1 MHNQRLLLYT
11 ALGLFSFVIYLTW
24 MQTYHPV
31 TPPAV
36 IESAG
41 TGEGVINVPGSNTA
55 GGVDA
60 PTAPAAGDLPVTAG
74 TSPST
79 NVSAA
84 VASSEQF
91 VTVKTGV
98 LDISL
103 STIGGTLSKVDLID
117 YPVSIDQQDV
127 PFSLV
132 NNEPLDLLVAE
143 SGLQSRAGIPA
154 PTHKEPM
161 AVEQNEYTLG
171 DTGEVKVPFTW
182 KSDSGVVITKTYTFK
197 ADSYVIDLDY
207 TVDNQSAE
215 PYVVNQYRQLKRK
228 PGTKDE
234 KQQFVNTYIGAVV
247 SNTEDVY
254 NKVDFGDIEDEN
266 FNQDVTNGWVAMI
279 EHYFATAWVPDENEK
294 NNAYSLFV
302 DNANPADFDH
312 YVIGMV
318 SGSQTI
324 SPGAQGNFHSTLY
337 AGPKIQDKLA
347 EVADNLELTVDFG
360 FLTIIAQPLFWLLK
374 TIHGFVGNWGWAIVL
389 TVLVIKALLYKL
401 SEAAYKSMARMKKL
415 QPKMAQLKERHGD
428 DRAAMG
434 QATMELYKKEKVNP
448 LGGCLPMLVQMPI
461 FIGLY
466 WALLES
472 VELRQAPWILWIEDL
487 SIRDPYFILP
497 VLMAAAMYF
506 QQKLNPAPVDPIQA
520 KVMQFLP
527 LIFGVFFAL
536 FPAGLVLYWVVNNIL
551 SIAQQWYITRVVIGD
566 N

>member
-1 MHNQRLLLYT
+1 
-11 ALGLFSFVIYLTW
+11 
-24 MQTYHPV
+24 MQTYHPP
-31 TPPAV
+31 TPPAIV
-36 IESAG
+36 DSAD
-41 TGEGVINVPGSNTA
+41 TAGEGLGQGQGETA
-55 GGVDA
+55 SVGGAAA
-60 PTAPAAGDLPVTAG
+60 PSAPATGDLPVAAG
-74 TSPST
+74 TSTST
-79 NVSAA
+79 EVSAE

-91 VTVKTGV
+91 VTVNTGL

-103 STIGGTLSKVDLID
+103 STIGGTLSKVDLIE
-117 YPVSIDQQDV
+117 YPVSIDQKEV
-127 PFSLV
+127 PFSLL
-132 NNEPLDLLVAE
+132 NNDPLDLLVAE
-143 SGLQSRAGIPA
+143 SGLQSTKGIPA
-154 PTHKEPM
+154 PTHKIPM
-161 AVEQNEYTLG
+161 AVEQDSYTM
-171 DTGEVKVPFTW
+171 GESGEIRVPFGW
-182 KSDSGVVITKTYTFK
+182 KSDSGVVVTKTYTFK
-197 ADSYVIDLDY
+197 ADSYVIDVDY
-207 TVDNQSAE
+207 TIDNQSSDPFVA
-215 PYVVNQYRQLKRK
+215 NQYRQLKRK
-228 PGTKDE
+228 PGTSDE

-254 NKVDFGDIEDEN
+254 RKVDFGDMEDEN
-266 FNQDVTNGWVAMI
+266 FNEDVTQGWVAMI
-279 EHYFATAWVPDENEK
+279 EHYFAAAWVPDADEK
-294 NNAYSLFV
+294 NTAYSLFV
-302 DNANPADFDH
+302 PNNPYNH
-312 YVIGMV
+312 GVIGMY
-318 SGSQTI
+318 SGSQTV
-324 SPGAQGNFHSTLY
+324 SPGAQGSFHSKIY
-337 AGPKIQDKLA
+337 VGPKIQENLS
-347 EVADNLELTVDFG
+347 EVAENLELTVDFG

-374 TIHGFVGNWGWAIVL
+374 TIHGFVGNWGWAIVF

-536 FPAGLVLYWVVNNIL
+536 FPAGLVLYWVVNNVL
-551 SIAQQWYITRVVIGD
+551 SIAQQWYITRIVIGD
-566 N
+566 K

>member
-1 MHNQRLLLYT
+1 MDNQRLFLYT
-11 ALGLFSFVIYLTW
+11 ALGLVSFLIYLTW
-24 MQTYHPV
+24 IQTYHPP

-36 IESAG
+36 IESVGTDGQAINPVDSQVGDAG
-41 TGEGVINVPGSNTA
+41 ASN
-55 GGVDA
+55 
-60 PTAPAAGDLPVTAG
+60 AAGDLPVNAG
-74 TSPST
+74 TATST
-79 NVSAA
+79 A
-84 VASSEQF
+84 VTPEVARSEQF
-91 VTVKTGV
+91 VTVKTDV

-103 STIGGTLSKVDLID
+103 SSIGGTLSKVDLID

-127 PFSLV
+127 PFSLI

-143 SGLQSRAGIPA
+143 SGLQSRQGVAA

-161 AVEQNEYTLG
+161 AAEQNSYTV
-171 DTGEVKVPFTW
+171 GEGGTTQVPFTW
-182 KSDSGVVITKTYTFK
+182 KSESGVVVTKTYTFK
-197 ADSYVIDLDY
+197 ADGYVIDVDY
-207 TVDNQSAE
+207 TIDNQSTE

-266 FNQDVTNGWVAMI
+266 FNEDVTNGWVAMI

-294 NNAYSLFV
+294 NSAYSLFV
-302 DNANPADFDH
+302 DNSNPADFDH

-324 SPGAQGNFHSTLY
+324 APGAQGTFHSTLY
-337 AGPKIQDKLA
+337 AGPKIQDNLS
-347 EVADNLELTVDFG
+347 EVAENLELTVDFG

-497 VLMAAAMYF
+497 VLMAAAMFF

>member
-1 MHNQRLLLYT
+1 MDNQRLFLYT
-11 ALGLFSFVIYLTW
+11 ALGLVSFLIYLTW
-24 MQTYHPV
+24 IQTYHPP

-36 IESAG
+36 VGSAG
-41 TGEGVINVPGSNTA
+41 PGQGASNGIA
-55 GGVDA
+55 EPV
-60 PTAPAAGDLPVTAG
+60 APAAGDLPVTAG
-74 TSPST
+74 TATST
-79 NVSAA
+79 AVSAE

-91 VTVKTGV
+91 VSVKTDV

-103 STIGGTLSKVDLID
+103 STIGGTLSKVDLVD
-117 YPVSIDQQDV
+117 YPVSIDQQDI
-127 PFSLV
+127 PFSLL
-132 NNEPLDLLVAE
+132 NNEPQDLLVAE
-143 SGLQSRAGIPA
+143 SGLQSRQGIAA

-161 AVEQNEYTLG
+161 AVEQNSYTVADG
-171 DTGEVKVPFTW
+171 GEVQIPFTW
-182 KSDSGVVITKTYTFK
+182 KSDSGVVVTKTYTIR
-197 ADSYVIDLDY
+197 ADSYVIDVDY
-207 TVDNQSAE
+207 TIDNQSAD

-228 PGTKDE
+228 PGTSDE

-254 NKVDFGDIEDEN
+254 QKVDFGDIEDEN
-266 FNQDVTNGWVAMI
+266 FNEDVTNGWVAMI
-279 EHYFATAWVPDENEK
+279 EHYFAAAWVPDADEK
-294 NNAYSLFV
+294 NSAYSLFV
-302 DNANPADFDH
+302 ENSNPADYNH

-318 SGSQTI
+318 SASQTVA
-324 SPGAQGNFHSTLY
+324 PGAQGTFHSTVY

-347 EVADNLELTVDFG
+347 EVAENLELTVDFG

-536 FPAGLVLYWVVNNIL
+536 FPAGLVLYWVVNNVL

-566 N
+566 K

>member
-1 MHNQRLLLYT
+1 MYT
-11 ALGLFSFVIYLTW
+11 ALGLVSFLIYLTW
-24 MQTYHPV
+24 MQTYHPP

-41 TGEGVINVPGSNTA
+41 IDGQGAGVPT
-55 GGVDA
+55 A
-60 PTAPAAGDLPVTAG
+60 PTANAEAGVGDLPVAAGSATSTA
-74 TSPST
+74 
-79 NVSAA
+79 VSAE
-84 VASSEQF
+84 VAKTEQF
-91 VTVKTGV
+91 VTVNTD
-98 LDISL
+98 LLNISL

-117 YPVSIDQQDV
+117 YPVSIDQQDI
-127 PFSLV
+127 PFSLI
-132 NNEPLDLLVAE
+132 NNEPQDLLVAE
-143 SGLQSRAGIPA
+143 SGLQSRQGVAA

-161 AVEQNEYTLG
+161 TAVQNSYSVA
-171 DTGEVKVPFTW
+171 DSGEVQVPFSW
-182 KSDSGVVITKTYTFK
+182 KSESGVVVTKTYTFK
-197 ADSYVIDLDY
+197 AGSYVIDVNY
-207 TVDNQSAE
+207 TIDNQSSD

-279 EHYFATAWVPDENEK
+279 EHYFAAAWVPDENEK
-294 NNAYSLFV
+294 NSAYSLFV
-302 DNANPADFDH
+302 DNTNPADFDH

-318 SGSQTI
+318 SASQTVA
-324 SPGAQGNFHSTLY
+324 PGTQGAFHSTIY
-337 AGPKIQDKLA
+337 AGPKIQDNLA
-347 EVADNLELTVDFG
+347 KVADNLELTVDFG

-374 TIHGFVGNWGWAIVL
+374 TIHKYVGNWGWAIVL

-415 QPKMAQLKERHGD
+415 QPKMAALKERHGD

-448 LGGCLPMLVQMPI
+448 LGGCLPMLIQMPI

-497 VLMAAAMYF
+497 VLMAAAMFF

-536 FPAGLVLYWVVNNIL
+536 FPAGLVLYWVVNNVL

>member
-1 MHNQRLLLYT
+1 MDNQRLFLYT
-11 ALGLFSFVIYLTW
+11 ALGLVSFLIYLTW
-24 MQTYHPV
+24 MQTYHPP
-31 TPPAV
+31 TPPA
-36 IESAG
+36 IIGSAG
-41 TGEGVINVPGSNTA
+41 TTGQGVGANDGVGIGVPT
-55 GGVDA
+55 
-60 PTAPAAGDLPVTAG
+60 PTAPASGDLPVSAG
-74 TSPST
+74 TATST
-79 NVSAA
+79 VVSAE

-91 VTVKTGV
+91 VTVKTGL

-117 YPVSIDQQDV
+117 YPVAIDKQDI
-127 PFSLV
+127 PFSLL
-132 NNEPLDLLVAE
+132 NNEPADLLVAE
-143 SGLQSRAGIPA
+143 SGLQSRSGVPA

-161 AVEQNEYTLG
+161 VPEQTSYTL
-171 DTGEVKVPFTW
+171 DDSGELKVPFTW
-182 KSDSGVVITKTYTFK
+182 KSESGVAVTKTYTFK
-197 ADSYVIDLDY
+197 ADSYVIDVDY
-207 TVDNQSAE
+207 TIDNQSSD

-254 NKVDFGDIEDEN
+254 QKVDFGDMEDEN

-279 EHYFATAWVPDENEK
+279 EHYFAAAWVPDADEENQ
-294 NNAYSLFV
+294 AYSLFV
-302 DNANPADFDH
+302 NNANPSSFNH

-318 SGSQTI
+318 SGSQTVAA
-324 SPGAQGNFHSTLY
+324 GAQGVFHSRMY
-337 AGPKIQDKLA
+337 VGPKIQDNLS
-347 EVADNLELTVDFG
+347 EVAENLELTVDFG

-374 TIHGFVGNWGWAIVL
+374 TIHGFVGNWGWAIVF
-389 TVLVIKALLYKL
+389 TVLVIKAILYKL

-415 QPKMAQLKERHGD
+415 QPKMAALKERHGD

-487 SIRDPYFILP
+487 SIRDPFFILP
-497 VLMAAAMYF
+497 VLMAAAMFF
-506 QQKLNPAPVDPIQA
+506 QQRLNPAPVDPIQA

-536 FPAGLVLYWVVNNIL
+536 FPAGLVLYWVVNNVL
-551 SIAQQWYITRVVIGD
+551 SIAQQWYITRIVIGD
-566 N
+566 K

>member
-1 MHNQRLLLYT
+1 MDNQRLFLYT
-11 ALGLFSFVIYLTW
+11 ALGLVSFLIYLTW
-24 MQTYHPV
+24 IQTYHPP

-36 IESAG
+36 IESVGTDGQAINPVDSQVGDAG
-41 TGEGVINVPGSNTA
+41 ASN
-55 GGVDA
+55 
-60 PTAPAAGDLPVTAG
+60 AAGDLPVNAG
-74 TSPST
+74 TATST
-79 NVSAA
+79 A
-84 VASSEQF
+84 VTPEVARSEQF
-91 VTVKTGV
+91 VTVKTDV

-103 STIGGTLSKVDLID
+103 SSIGGTLSKVDLID

-127 PFSLV
+127 PFSLI

-143 SGLQSRAGIPA
+143 SGLQSRQGVAA

-161 AVEQNEYTLG
+161 AAEQNSYTV
-171 DTGEVKVPFTW
+171 GEGGTAQVPFTW
-182 KSDSGVVITKTYTFK
+182 KSESGVVVTKTYTFK
-197 ADSYVIDLDY
+197 ADGYVIDVDY
-207 TVDNQSAE
+207 TIDNQSTE

-266 FNQDVTNGWVAMI
+266 FNEDVTNGWVAMI

-294 NNAYSLFV
+294 NSAYSLFV
-302 DNANPADFDH
+302 DNSNPADFDH

-324 SPGAQGNFHSTLY
+324 APGAQGTFHSTLY
-337 AGPKIQDKLA
+337 AGPKIQDNLS
-347 EVADNLELTVDFG
+347 EVAENLELTVDFG

-497 VLMAAAMYF
+497 VLMAAAMFF

>member
-1 MHNQRLLLYT
+1 MYT
-11 ALGLFSFVIYLTW
+11 ALGLVSFLIYLTW
-24 MQTYHPV
+24 MQTYHPP

-41 TGEGVINVPGSNTA
+41 IDAQGAGVPT
-55 GGVDA
+55 A
-60 PTAPAAGDLPVTAG
+60 PTANAEAGVGDLPVAAGSATSTA
-74 TSPST
+74 
-79 NVSAA
+79 VSAE
-84 VASSEQF
+84 VAKTEQF
-91 VTVKTGV
+91 VTVNTD
-98 LDISL
+98 LLNISL

-117 YPVSIDQQDV
+117 YPVSIDQQDI
-127 PFSLV
+127 PFSLI
-132 NNEPLDLLVAE
+132 NNEPQDLLVAE
-143 SGLQSRAGIPA
+143 SGLQSRQGVAA

-161 AVEQNEYTLG
+161 TAVQNSYSVA
-171 DTGEVKVPFTW
+171 DSGEVQVPFSW
-182 KSDSGVVITKTYTFK
+182 KSESGVVVTKTYTFK
-197 ADSYVIDLDY
+197 AGSYVIDVNY
-207 TVDNQSAE
+207 TIDNQSSD

-279 EHYFATAWVPDENEK
+279 EHYFAAAWVPDENEK
-294 NNAYSLFV
+294 NSAYSLFV
-302 DNANPADFDH
+302 DNTNPADFDH

-318 SGSQTI
+318 SASQTVA
-324 SPGAQGNFHSTLY
+324 PGTQGAFHSTIY
-337 AGPKIQDKLA
+337 AGPKIQDNLA
-347 EVADNLELTVDFG
+347 KVADNLELTVDFG

-374 TIHGFVGNWGWAIVL
+374 TIHKYVGNWGWAIVL

-415 QPKMAQLKERHGD
+415 QPKMAALKERHGD

-448 LGGCLPMLVQMPI
+448 LGGCLPMLIQMPI

-497 VLMAAAMYF
+497 VLMAAAMFF

-536 FPAGLVLYWVVNNIL
+536 FPAGLVLYWVVNNVL